1 MKIFDKK
8 IIKSLNIF
16 PFDLENREIFIN
28 RFVKSFDARGAF
40 RNKLDRILVANQIWE
55 NCKQESLISVT
66 TSKEEY
72 LLFGSLENA

>member
-1 MKIFDKK
+1 MKKFDKE
-8 IIKSLNIF
+8 IIKSLNIY
-16 PFDLENREIFIN
+16 PYDLENKDIFIH

-55 NCKQESLISVT
+55 TCKKESLTSIK

-72 LLFGSLENA
+72 LLFGELE